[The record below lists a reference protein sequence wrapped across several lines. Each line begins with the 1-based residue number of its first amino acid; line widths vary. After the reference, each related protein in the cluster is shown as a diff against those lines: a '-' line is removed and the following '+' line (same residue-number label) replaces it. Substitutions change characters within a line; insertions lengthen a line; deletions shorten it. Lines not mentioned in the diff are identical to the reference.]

1 MPAFFSPNMRETLR
15 RCASNEG
22 EAYPSV
28 RRTEQ
33 PAEVREQFQRT
44 QSGTA
49 EALSG
54 PEASK

>member
-1 MPAFFSPNMRETLR
+1 MRETLR